1 MKFVPEKEEISLNH
15 PQERVFTPFIG
26 PFDPCPPITHKTYS
40 TPPQLFIHF
49 QPPNLPQFSP
59 MEALRH
65 GTLWPALYSPYES
78 KWGKGR

>member
-1 MKFVPEKEEISLNH
+1 MNY
-15 PQERVFTPFIG
+15 PQEQAYAPFVG
-26 PFDPCPPITHKTYS
+26 PFDPCPPITCKTYS
-40 TPPQLFIHF
+40 TPPQLYIQF

-65 GTLWPALYSPYES
+65 GTLWPSLYSPYES